1 VSEIFI
7 SYSRSME
14 RQAVRIDQALQALG
28 YSVWR
33 DDQLLPNRPYLEDT
47 QARLEEAKAV
57 LVLWSKEAAKSQWV
71 RSEANQ
77 GRERNKIVQAS
88 LDGVLPPMPFDQI
101 QCARLQGWDGDPSDR
116 EWRNVVTALA
126 ELVPRARRSRKA
138 DPEPSAV
145 GATYGSRAPRRT
157 PWRLAVAAMAL
168 LVIAAAGVLVW
179 RWLAPVQPTAASARI
194 AVLPFDATG
203 SGAEAQRF
211 AAGLSDEILSVLSA
225 NQAQVVSRTESAALH
240 TPDAAAIKRL
250 GAALLI
256 DGTVDATT
264 DRMKVRVHLDDAA
277 SRTILWSE
285 DFERPVAESEPLQ
298 AEVASKA
305 TTMAV
310 YAQQAKAAGLSN
322 PVVADYIAATE
333 HIRFDW
339 TGGMQAAEPILR
351 RVIERAPRFAGGH
364 ALLGAALD
372 FPGGPAE
379 QRAEAIRQ
387 AKTALA
393 LDRGGFGAWVVLAVT
408 TPLNDRQARM
418 ALFEKGLTLDSAD
431 AAVPYLASGELA
443 QTGQLKAAAEM
454 ARRAVALDPL
464 WPGPNWSLGLRL
476 LETGHVSESFATFD
490 RMARLWPAHKA
501 TRLGRLFATT
511 LYGDPDQ
518 ALALLGDP
526 KALPDYGLDARAPA
540 LFRTFL
546 QATKTGDTAQRAHA
560 TAALEA
566 GERAGALD
574 PGVATAMLARLGDTD
589 GAFAAAN
596 RYADLAEEYDPTQ
609 PAYLFLS
616 ATAPLRRD
624 ARFMPLTAR
633 LGLPQ
638 YWLAS
643 GQWPDFCS
651 EPGLPYDCKAEAA
664 KAVAAAPKR

>member
-1 VSEIFI
+1 VLEIFI

-14 RQAVRIDQALQALG
+14 RQAVRIDAALQALG

-77 GRERNKIVQAS
+77 ARERKKIVQAT
-88 LDGVLPPMPFDQI
+88 LDGALPPMPFDQI

-116 EWRNVVTALA
+116 EWRNVLTAIA
-126 ELVPRARRSRKA
+126 ELVPRARRSRMA
-138 DPEPSAV
+138 DPAPSEA
-145 GATYGSRAPRRT
+145 AAARRAPALRRT
-157 PWRLAVAAMAL
+157 RWRLAAAAAAVLAVA
-168 LVIAAAGVLVW
+168 VAGVLLW
-179 RWLAPVQPTAASARI
+179 RWLAPTQPTAASARI
-194 AVLPFDATG
+194 AVLPFDAAG
-203 SGAEAQRF
+203 SGADAQRF

-240 TPDAAAIKRL
+240 APDAAAIKRL

-256 DGTVDATT
+256 DGTVDETA
-264 DRMKVRVHLDDAA
+264 DRMKVRMHLDDAA

-339 TGGMQAAEPILR
+339 IGGMQAAEPILR
-351 RVIERAPRFAGGH
+351 RVVERAPRFSGGH
-364 ALLGAALD
+364 ASLAATMIMR
-372 FPGGPAE
+372 PGVSAE
-379 QRAEAIRQ
+379 QKAEAVRE
-387 AKTALA
+387 AKAALA
-393 LDRGGFGAWVVLAVT
+393 LDRGGFGAWAILGVL
-408 TPLNDRQARM
+408 TPATDRQARL
-418 ALFEKGLTLDSAD
+418 ALFDKGLALDSAD
-431 AAVPYLASGELA
+431 AAIPFLAGGELA

-464 WPGPNWSLGLRL
+464 WPGANWSLGLRL
-476 LETGHVSESFATFD
+476 LETGHESEGFETFG
-490 RMARLWPAHKA
+490 RMARLWPSHGA
-501 TRLGRLFATT
+501 TRLGRLWATT
-511 LYGDPDQ
+511 MYGDPDK
-518 ALALLGDP
+518 ARALLDDP
-526 KALPDYGLDARAPA
+526 KTRPDYGLDERGPT

-546 QATKTGDTAQRAHA
+546 EATETGDAAQRARA
-560 TAALEA
+560 AAALEA
-566 GERAGALD
+566 GERVGALD
-574 PGVATAMLARLGDTD
+574 PGMATAMLARLGDLD

-596 RYADLAEEYDPTQ
+596 RYADQVGQHDFTE
-609 PAYLFLS
+609 PAYLFVS

-624 ARFMPLTAR
+624 PRFWPLAAR
-633 LGLPQ
+633 LGLSQ
-638 YWLAS
+638 YWRTT
-643 GQWPDFCS
+643 GHWPDFCS
-651 EPGLPYDCKAEAA
+651 EPGLPYDCKVEAA
-664 KAVAAAPKR
+664 KVAAAAKS